1 MSGSGGDASAAAPPV
16 CNVSDNM
23 RHTVSPALS
32 HFQRAA
38 FCYQQTRYVEAIRHY
53 LAGLK
58 FDMTRHHIYAD
69 LAKAYEMVGE
79 WDRALSYLDIALR
92 LSPDSPTA
100 LRRKARLLQE
110 KQGFDAL
117 IRESGILHRP
127 EFPNREFLNRLE
139 KDGTEAPKPCPV
151 LQEASSE
158 YGQSENRRH
167 TYWRADMGRFILI
180 CDAAMSAQTV
190 WYISQLVRR
199 TSTEVGKLLRFYP
212 TTPVVITITNTG
224 GISTAPQNPLPR
236 WASGCYDGQIRLTY
250 RAEAGEPVLGIL
262 YALLRHEWTHLLI
275 HRTLQHPCPRWLDE
289 GLAQHIARPM
299 FPYERHCLQ
308 QAVENEYLL
317 PFAALNQPF
326 GCLPAK
332 QRKLAY
338 LQSVAIVEYLI
349 KQFSFAGIRQLLC
362 HLNDNVPIEL
372 AVVRTFDKKLAEI
385 PLAGSL
391 SV

>member
-1 MSGSGGDASAAAPPV
+1 MPLNED
-16 CNVSDNM
+16 M
-23 RHTVSPALS
+23 RYTASPARS

-38 FCYQQTRYVEAIRHY
+38 LCYQQARYVEAIHHY

-79 WDRALSYLDIALR
+79 WDRALTYLDIALQ
-92 LSPDSPTA
+92 LCPDSPTA

-110 KQGFDAL
+110 KHGFDAL
-117 IRESGILHRP
+117 IGESGILHQP
-127 EFPNREFLNRLE
+127 ELPSREFLNCLE
-139 KDGTEAPKPCPV
+139 KDRDERRGSCFV

-158 YGQSENRRH
+158 YGSSTMPRH
-167 TYWRADMGRFILI
+167 TYWRADLGRFALA

-190 WYISQLVRR
+190 WYISQLMRR

-212 TTPVVITITNTG
+212 TNPVSITITNTG
-224 GISTAPQNPLPR
+224 GISTARQSPLPR

-250 RAEAGEPVLGIL
+250 CAEAGEPVLSIL
-262 YALLRHEWTHLLI
+262 YALLRHEWVHLLI
-275 HRTLQHPCPRWLDE
+275 HRQLQHPCPRWLDE

-299 FPYERHCLQ
+299 FPYERLCLQ
-308 QAVENEYLL
+308 QAVENGYLHS
-317 PFAALNQPF
+317 FAVLNQPF
-326 GCLPAK
+326 SHLPAK

-338 LQSVAIVEYLI
+338 LQSQAIVEYLVQ
-349 KQFSFAGIRQLLC
+349 QFGFAEIRQLLRR
-362 HLNDNVPIEL
+362 LNDGVPIEMAL
-372 AVVRTFDKKLAEI
+372 AQTFRKKLVEI

-391 SV
+391 SR

>member
-1 MSGSGGDASAAAPPV
+1 MPLNED
-16 CNVSDNM
+16 M
-23 RHTVSPALS
+23 RYTASPARS

-38 FCYQQTRYVEAIRHY
+38 LCYQQARYVEAIHHY

-79 WDRALSYLDIALR
+79 WDRALTYLDIALR
-92 LSPDSPTA
+92 LCPDSPTA

-110 KQGFDAL
+110 KRGFDAL
-117 IRESGILHRP
+117 IGESGILHRP
-127 EFPNREFLNRLE
+127 ELPSREFLNCLE
-139 KDGTEAPKPCPV
+139 KDRDERRGSCFV

-158 YGQSENRRH
+158 YGSSTMPRH
-167 TYWRADMGRFILI
+167 TYWRADLGRFALA

-190 WYISQLVRR
+190 WYISQLMRR

-212 TTPVVITITNTG
+212 TNPVSITITNTG
-224 GISTAPQNPLPR
+224 GISTAPQSPLPR

-250 RAEAGEPVLGIL
+250 CAEAGEPVLSIL
-262 YALLRHEWTHLLI
+262 YALLRHEWVHLLI
-275 HRTLQHPCPRWLDE
+275 HRQLQHPCPRWLDE

-308 QAVENEYLL
+308 QAVENGYLHSFAVL
-317 PFAALNQPF
+317 NRPFSH
-326 GCLPAK
+326 LPAK

-338 LQSVAIVEYLI
+338 LQSQAIVEYLVQ
-349 KQFSFAGIRQLLC
+349 QFGFAEIRQLLRR
-362 HLNDNVPIEL
+362 LNDGVPIEMAL
-372 AVVRTFDKKLAEI
+372 AQTFRKKLVEI

-391 SV
+391 SR

>member
-1 MSGSGGDASAAAPPV
+1 MPLNED
-16 CNVSDNM
+16 M
-23 RHTVSPALS
+23 RYTASPARS

-38 FCYQQTRYVEAIRHY
+38 LCYQQARYVEAIHHY

-79 WDRALSYLDIALR
+79 WDRALTYLDIALQ
-92 LSPDSPTA
+92 LCPNSPTA

-110 KQGFDAL
+110 KHGFDAL
-117 IRESGILHRP
+117 IGESGILHQP
-127 EFPNREFLNRLE
+127 ELPSREFLNCLE
-139 KDGTEAPKPCPV
+139 KDRDELQDAYPV
-151 LQEASSE
+151 LQEATSE
-158 YGQSENRRH
+158 YGSSAPPRH
-167 TYWRADMGRFILI
+167 TYWRADLGRFALV

-190 WYISQLVRR
+190 WYISQLMRR

-212 TTPVVITITNTG
+212 TNPVSITITNTG
-224 GISTAPQNPLPR
+224 GISTAPQSPLPR

-250 RAEAGEPVLGIL
+250 CAEAGEPVLSIL
-262 YALLRHEWTHLLI
+262 YALLRHEWVHLLI
-275 HRTLQHPCPRWLDE
+275 HRQLRHPCPRWLDE

-308 QAVENEYLL
+308 QAVENGYLHS
-317 PFAALNQPF
+317 FAVLNQPF
-326 GCLPAK
+326 SHLPAK

-338 LQSVAIVEYLI
+338 LQSQAIVEYLVQ
-349 KQFSFAGIRQLLC
+349 QFGFAEIRQLLRR
-362 HLNDNVPIEL
+362 LNDGVPIEMAL
-372 AVVRTFDKKLAEI
+372 AQTFRKKLVEI

-391 SV
+391 SR

>member
-1 MSGSGGDASAAAPPV
+1 MPLNED
-16 CNVSDNM
+16 M
-23 RHTVSPALS
+23 RYTASPARS

-38 FCYQQTRYVEAIRHY
+38 LCYQQARYVEAIHHY

-79 WDRALSYLDIALR
+79 WDRALTYLDIALQ
-92 LSPDSPTA
+92 LCPDSPTA

-110 KQGFDAL
+110 KRGFDAL
-117 IRESGILHRP
+117 IGESGILHRP
-127 EFPNREFLNRLE
+127 ELPSREFLNCLE
-139 KDGTEAPKPCPV
+139 KDRDELQDAYPV

-158 YGQSENRRH
+158 YGSSAPPRH
-167 TYWRADMGRFILI
+167 TYWRADLGRFALV

-190 WYISQLVRR
+190 WYISQLMRR

-212 TTPVVITITNTG
+212 TNPVSITITNTG
-224 GISTAPQNPLPR
+224 GISTAPQSPLPR

-250 RAEAGEPVLGIL
+250 CAEAGEPVLSIL
-262 YALLRHEWTHLLI
+262 YALLRHEWVHLLI
-275 HRTLQHPCPRWLDE
+275 HRQLQHPCPRWLDE

-308 QAVENEYLL
+308 QAVENGYLHSFAVL
-317 PFAALNQPF
+317 NRPFSH
-326 GCLPAK
+326 LPAK

-338 LQSVAIVEYLI
+338 LQSQAIVEYLVQ
-349 KQFSFAGIRQLLC
+349 QFGFAEIRQLLRR
-362 HLNDNVPIEL
+362 LNDGVAIEMAL
-372 AVVRTFDKKLAEI
+372 AQTFRKKLVEI

-391 SV
+391 SR

>member
-1 MSGSGGDASAAAPPV
+1 MPLNED
-16 CNVSDNM
+16 M
-23 RHTVSPALS
+23 RYTASPARS

-38 FCYQQTRYVEAIRHY
+38 LCYQQARYVEAIHHY

-79 WDRALSYLDIALR
+79 WDRALTYLDIALQ
-92 LSPDSPTA
+92 LCPDSPTA

-110 KQGFDAL
+110 KHGFDAL
-117 IRESGILHRP
+117 IGDSGILHRP
-127 EFPNREFLNRLE
+127 ELPSREFLNCLE
-139 KDGTEAPKPCPV
+139 KDRDERQGSCLV

-158 YGQSENRRH
+158 YGSSAPPRH
-167 TYWRADMGRFILI
+167 TYWRADLGRFALA

-190 WYISQLVRR
+190 WYISQLMRR

-212 TTPVVITITNTG
+212 TNPVSITITNTG
-224 GISTAPQNPLPR
+224 GISTARQSPLPR

-250 RAEAGEPVLGIL
+250 CAEAGEPVLSIL
-262 YALLRHEWTHLLI
+262 YALLRHEWVHLLI
-275 HRTLQHPCPRWLDE
+275 HRQLQHPCPRWLDE

-308 QAVENEYLL
+308 QAVENGYLHS
-317 PFAALNQPF
+317 FAVLNQPF
-326 GCLPAK
+326 SHLPAK

-338 LQSVAIVEYLI
+338 LQSQAIVEYLVQ
-349 KQFSFAGIRQLLC
+349 QFGFAEIRQLLRR
-362 HLNDNVPIEL
+362 LNDGVPIEMAL
-372 AVVRTFDKKLAEI
+372 AQTFRKKLVEI

-391 SV
+391 SR

>member
-1 MSGSGGDASAAAPPV
+1 MPLNED
-16 CNVSDNM
+16 M
-23 RHTVSPALS
+23 RYTASPARS

-38 FCYQQTRYVEAIRHY
+38 LCYQQARYVEAIHHY

-79 WDRALSYLDIALR
+79 WDRALTYLDIALQ
-92 LSPDSPTA
+92 LCPDSPTA

-110 KQGFDAL
+110 KHGFDAL
-117 IRESGILHRP
+117 IGESGILHQP
-127 EFPNREFLNRLE
+127 ELPSREFLNCLE
-139 KDGTEAPKPCPV
+139 KDRDERQGSCLV

-158 YGQSENRRH
+158 YGSSTMPRH
-167 TYWRADMGRFILI
+167 TYWRADLGRFALA

-190 WYISQLVRR
+190 WYISQLMRR

-212 TTPVVITITNTG
+212 TNPVSITITNTG
-224 GISTAPQNPLPR
+224 GISTAPQSPLPR

-250 RAEAGEPVLGIL
+250 CAEAGEPVLSIL
-262 YALLRHEWTHLLI
+262 YALLRHEWVHLLI
-275 HRTLQHPCPRWLDE
+275 HRQLQHPCPRWLDE

-308 QAVENEYLL
+308 QAVENGYLHSFAVL
-317 PFAALNQPF
+317 NRPFSH
-326 GCLPAK
+326 LPAK

-338 LQSVAIVEYLI
+338 LQSQAIVEYLVQ
-349 KQFSFAGIRQLLC
+349 QFGFAEIRQLLRR
-362 HLNDNVPIEL
+362 LNDGVPIEMAL
-372 AVVRTFDKKLAEI
+372 AQTFRKKLVEI

-391 SV
+391 SR

>member
-1 MSGSGGDASAAAPPV
+1 MPLNED
-16 CNVSDNM
+16 M
-23 RHTVSPALS
+23 RYTASPARS

-38 FCYQQTRYVEAIRHY
+38 LCYQQARYVEAIHHY

-79 WDRALSYLDIALR
+79 WDRALTYLDIALQ
-92 LSPDSPTA
+92 LCPDSPTA

-110 KQGFDAL
+110 KHGFDAL
-117 IRESGILHRP
+117 IGESGILHQP
-127 EFPNREFLNRLE
+127 ELPSREFLNCLE
-139 KDGTEAPKPCPV
+139 KDRDERQGSCFV

-158 YGQSENRRH
+158 YGSSAPPRH
-167 TYWRADMGRFILI
+167 TYWRADLGRFALA

-190 WYISQLVRR
+190 WYISQLMRR

-212 TTPVVITITNTG
+212 TNPVSITITNTG
-224 GISTAPQNPLPR
+224 GISTAPQSPLPR

-250 RAEAGEPVLGIL
+250 CAEAGEPVLSIL
-262 YALLRHEWTHLLI
+262 YALLRHEWVHLLI
-275 HRTLQHPCPRWLDE
+275 HRQLQHPCPRWLDE

-308 QAVENEYLL
+308 QAVENGYLHS
-317 PFAALNQPF
+317 FAVLNQPF
-326 GCLPAK
+326 SHLPAK

-338 LQSVAIVEYLI
+338 LQSQAIVEYLI
-349 KQFSFAGIRQLLC
+349 QQFGFAEIRQLLRR
-362 HLNDNVPIEL
+362 LNDGVAIEMAL
-372 AVVRTFDKKLAEI
+372 VQTFRKKLVEI

-391 SV
+391 SR

>member
-1 MSGSGGDASAAAPPV
+1 MPLNED
-16 CNVSDNM
+16 M
-23 RHTVSPALS
+23 RYTASPARS

-38 FCYQQTRYVEAIRHY
+38 LCYQQARYVEAIHHY

-79 WDRALSYLDIALR
+79 WDRALTYLDIALQ
-92 LSPDSPTA
+92 LCPDSPTA

-110 KQGFDAL
+110 KHGFDAL
-117 IRESGILHRP
+117 IGDSGILHRP
-127 EFPNREFLNRLE
+127 ELPSREFLNCLE
-139 KDGTEAPKPCPV
+139 KDRDERQGSCLV

-158 YGQSENRRH
+158 YGSSTPPRH
-167 TYWRADMGRFILI
+167 TYWRADLGRFALA

-190 WYISQLVRR
+190 WYISQLMRR

-212 TTPVVITITNTG
+212 TNPVSITITNTG
-224 GISTAPQNPLPR
+224 GISTAPQSPLPR

-250 RAEAGEPVLGIL
+250 CAEAGEPVLSIL
-262 YALLRHEWTHLLI
+262 YALLRHEWVHLLI
-275 HRTLQHPCPRWLDE
+275 HRQLQHPCPRWLDE

-308 QAVENEYLL
+308 QAVENGYLHSFAVL
-317 PFAALNQPF
+317 NRPFSH
-326 GCLPAK
+326 LPAK

-338 LQSVAIVEYLI
+338 LQSQAIVEYLVQ
-349 KQFSFAGIRQLLC
+349 QFGFAEIRQLLRR
-362 HLNDNVPIEL
+362 LNDGVPIEMAL
-372 AVVRTFDKKLAEI
+372 AQTFRKKLVEI

-391 SV
+391 SR

>member
-1 MSGSGGDASAAAPPV
+1 MPLNED
-16 CNVSDNM
+16 M
-23 RHTVSPALS
+23 RYTASPARS

-38 FCYQQTRYVEAIRHY
+38 LCYQQARYVEAIHHY

-79 WDRALSYLDIALR
+79 WDRALTYLDIALQ
-92 LSPDSPTA
+92 LCPDSPTA

-110 KQGFDAL
+110 KHGFDAL
-117 IRESGILHRP
+117 IGESGILHQP
-127 EFPNREFLNRLE
+127 ELPSREFLNCLE
-139 KDGTEAPKPCPV
+139 KDRDERQGSSLV

-158 YGQSENRRH
+158 YGSSAPPRH
-167 TYWRADMGRFILI
+167 TYWRADLGRFALA

-190 WYISQLVRR
+190 WYISQLMRR

-212 TTPVVITITNTG
+212 TNPVSITITNTG
-224 GISTAPQNPLPR
+224 GISTAPQSPLPR

-250 RAEAGEPVLGIL
+250 CAEAGEPVLSIL
-262 YALLRHEWTHLLI
+262 YALLRHEWVHLLI
-275 HRTLQHPCPRWLDE
+275 HRQLQHPCPRWLDE

-308 QAVENEYLL
+308 QAVENGYLHSFAVL
-317 PFAALNQPF
+317 NRPFSH
-326 GCLPAK
+326 LPAK

-338 LQSVAIVEYLI
+338 LQSQAIVEYLVQ
-349 KQFSFAGIRQLLC
+349 QFGFAEIRQLLRR
-362 HLNDNVPIEL
+362 LNDGVPIEMAL
-372 AVVRTFDKKLAEI
+372 AQTFRKKLVEI

-391 SV
+391 SR

>member
-1 MSGSGGDASAAAPPV
+1 MPLNED
-16 CNVSDNM
+16 M
-23 RHTVSPALS
+23 RYTASPARS

-38 FCYQQTRYVEAIRHY
+38 LCYQQARYVEAIHHY

-79 WDRALSYLDIALR
+79 WDRALTYLDIALQ
-92 LSPDSPTA
+92 LCPDSPTA

-110 KQGFDAL
+110 KHGFDAL
-117 IRESGILHRP
+117 IGESGILHQP
-127 EFPNREFLNRLE
+127 ELPSREFLNCLE
-139 KDGTEAPKPCPV
+139 KDRDERRGSCFV

-158 YGQSENRRH
+158 YGSSTMPRH
-167 TYWRADMGRFILI
+167 TYWRADLGRFALV

-190 WYISQLVRR
+190 WYISQLMRR

-212 TTPVVITITNTG
+212 TNPVSITITNTG
-224 GISTAPQNPLPR
+224 GISTAPQSPLPR

-250 RAEAGEPVLGIL
+250 CAEAGEPVLSIL
-262 YALLRHEWTHLLI
+262 YALLRHEWVHLLI
-275 HRTLQHPCPRWLDE
+275 HRQLQHPCPRWLDE

-308 QAVENEYLL
+308 QAVENGYLHSFAVL
-317 PFAALNQPF
+317 NRPFSH
-326 GCLPAK
+326 LPAK

-338 LQSVAIVEYLI
+338 LQSQAIVEYLVQ
-349 KQFSFAGIRQLLC
+349 QFGFAEIRQLLRR
-362 HLNDNVPIEL
+362 LNDGVAIEMAL
-372 AVVRTFDKKLAEI
+372 AQTFRKKLVEI

-391 SV
+391 SR

>member
-1 MSGSGGDASAAAPPV
+1 MPLNED
-16 CNVSDNM
+16 M
-23 RHTVSPALS
+23 RYTASPARS

-38 FCYQQTRYVEAIRHY
+38 LCYQQARYVEAIHHY

-79 WDRALSYLDIALR
+79 WDRALTYLDIALQ
-92 LSPDSPTA
+92 LCPDSPTA

-110 KQGFDAL
+110 KHGFDAL
-117 IRESGILHRP
+117 IGESGILHQP
-127 EFPNREFLNRLE
+127 ELPSREFLTCLE
-139 KDGTEAPKPCPV
+139 KDRDELQDAYPV
-151 LQEASSE
+151 LQEATSE
-158 YGQSENRRH
+158 YGSSAPPRH
-167 TYWRADMGRFILI
+167 TYWRADLGRFALA

-190 WYISQLVRR
+190 WYISQLMRR

-212 TTPVVITITNTG
+212 TNPVSITITNTG
-224 GISTAPQNPLPR
+224 GISTAQQSPLPR

-250 RAEAGEPVLGIL
+250 CAEAGEPVLSIL
-262 YALLRHEWTHLLI
+262 YALLRHEWVHLLI
-275 HRTLQHPCPRWLDE
+275 HRQLQHPCPRWLDE

-308 QAVENEYLL
+308 QAVENGYLHS
-317 PFAALNQPF
+317 FAVLNQPF
-326 GCLPAK
+326 SHLPAK

-338 LQSVAIVEYLI
+338 LQSQAIVEYLVQ
-349 KQFSFAGIRQLLC
+349 QFGFAEIRQLLRR
-362 HLNDNVPIEL
+362 LNDGVPIEMAL
-372 AVVRTFDKKLAEI
+372 AQTFRKKLVEI

-391 SV
+391 SR

>member
-1 MSGSGGDASAAAPPV
+1 MPLNED
-16 CNVSDNM
+16 M
-23 RHTVSPALS
+23 RYTASPARS

-38 FCYQQTRYVEAIRHY
+38 LCYQQARYVEAIHHY

-79 WDRALSYLDIALR
+79 WDRALTYLDIALQ
-92 LSPDSPTA
+92 LCPDSPTA

-110 KQGFDAL
+110 KHGFDAL
-117 IRESGILHRP
+117 IGESGVLHRP
-127 EFPNREFLNRLE
+127 ELPSREFLNCLE
-139 KDGTEAPKPCPV
+139 KDRDERQGSCLV
-151 LQEASSE
+151 LQESSSE
-158 YGQSENRRH
+158 YGSSTMPRH
-167 TYWRADMGRFILI
+167 TYWRADLGRFALA

-190 WYISQLVRR
+190 WYISQLMRR

-212 TTPVVITITNTG
+212 TNPVSITITNTG
-224 GISTAPQNPLPR
+224 GISTAPQSPLPR

-250 RAEAGEPVLGIL
+250 CAEAGEPVLSIL
-262 YALLRHEWTHLLI
+262 YALLRHEWVHLLI
-275 HRTLQHPCPRWLDE
+275 HRQLQHPCPRWLDE

-308 QAVENEYLL
+308 QAVENGYLHSFAVL
-317 PFAALNQPF
+317 NRPFSH
-326 GCLPAK
+326 LPAK

-338 LQSVAIVEYLI
+338 LQSQAIVEYLVQ
-349 KQFSFAGIRQLLC
+349 QFGFAEIRQLLRR
-362 HLNDNVPIEL
+362 LNDGVPIEMAL
-372 AVVRTFDKKLAEI
+372 AQTFRKKLVEI

-391 SV
+391 SR

>member
-1 MSGSGGDASAAAPPV
+1 MPLNED
-16 CNVSDNM
+16 M
-23 RHTVSPALS
+23 RYTASPARS

-38 FCYQQTRYVEAIRHY
+38 LCYQQARYVEAIHHY

-79 WDRALSYLDIALR
+79 WDRALTYLDIALQ
-92 LSPDSPTA
+92 LCPDSPTA

-110 KQGFDAL
+110 KHGFDAL
-117 IRESGILHRP
+117 IGESGILHQP
-127 EFPNREFLNRLE
+127 ELPSREFLNCLE
-139 KDGTEAPKPCPV
+139 KDRDERRGSCFV

-158 YGQSENRRH
+158 YGSSTMPRH
-167 TYWRADMGRFILI
+167 TYWRADLGRFALA

-190 WYISQLVRR
+190 WYISQLMRR

-212 TTPVVITITNTG
+212 TNPVSITITNTG
-224 GISTAPQNPLPR
+224 GISTAPQSPLPR

-250 RAEAGEPVLGIL
+250 CAEAGEPVLSIL
-262 YALLRHEWTHLLI
+262 YALLRHEWVHLLI
-275 HRTLQHPCPRWLDE
+275 HRQLQHPCPRWLDE

-308 QAVENEYLL
+308 QAVENGYLHSFAVL
-317 PFAALNQPF
+317 NRPFSH
-326 GCLPAK
+326 LPAK

-338 LQSVAIVEYLI
+338 LQSQAIVEYLVQ
-349 KQFSFAGIRQLLC
+349 QFGFAEIRQLLRR
-362 HLNDNVPIEL
+362 LNDGVPIEMAL
-372 AVVRTFDKKLAEI
+372 AQTFRKKLVEI

-391 SV
+391 SR

>member
-1 MSGSGGDASAAAPPV
+1 MPLNED
-16 CNVSDNM
+16 M
-23 RHTVSPALS
+23 RYTASPARS

-38 FCYQQTRYVEAIRHY
+38 LCYQQARYVEAIHHY

-79 WDRALSYLDIALR
+79 WDRALTYLDIALQ
-92 LSPDSPTA
+92 LCPDSPTA

-110 KQGFDAL
+110 KRGFDAL
-117 IRESGILHRP
+117 IGESGILHRP
-127 EFPNREFLNRLE
+127 ELPSREFLNCLE
-139 KDGTEAPKPCPV
+139 KDRDERQGSCLV

-158 YGQSENRRH
+158 YGSSAPPRQ
-167 TYWRADMGRFILI
+167 TYWRADLGRFALA

-190 WYISQLVRR
+190 WYISQLMRR

-212 TTPVVITITNTG
+212 TNPVSITITNTG
-224 GISTAPQNPLPR
+224 GISTAPQSPLPR

-250 RAEAGEPVLGIL
+250 CAEAGEPVLSIL
-262 YALLRHEWTHLLI
+262 YALLRHEWVHLLI
-275 HRTLQHPCPRWLDE
+275 HRQLQHPCPRWLDE

-308 QAVENEYLL
+308 QAVENGYLHS
-317 PFAALNQPF
+317 FAVLNQPF
-326 GCLPAK
+326 SHLPAK

-338 LQSVAIVEYLI
+338 LQSQAIVEYLVQ
-349 KQFSFAGIRQLLC
+349 QFGFAEIRQLLRR
-362 HLNDNVPIEL
+362 LNDGVPIEMAL
-372 AVVRTFDKKLAEI
+372 AQTFRKKLVEI

-391 SV
+391 SR